1 MKTPTKL
8 EQIISDFIT
17 LNEDSLIVF
26 LNGVNALLRQPIS
39 IIDNNGIKSL
49 SNDYDI
55 TDLYHNYDI
64 IEHYNNADYLCA
76 KNSTDITSCYKIKKG
91 NDIFIFRAIHS
102 SILSLLLSDQYKN
115 SWRLL

>member
-1 MKTPTKL
+1 MATKL
-8 EQIISDFIT
+8 EQIVSDFIA
-17 LNEDSLIVF
+17 LNEDSLNVF
-26 LNGVNALLRQPIS
+26 LDGVNTLLKNQIS

-76 KNSTDITSCYKIKKG
+76 KNSTDITSCYKIKNG
-91 NDIFIFRAIHS
+91 NDIFVFRAMHS

-115 SWRLL
+115 AWR